1 MVTVAERAQE
11 LTAAVAA
18 EPAAGE
24 SALLVLCRL
33 CVVELSVTDAALV
46 LRSSA
51 GLDPVVAVTDGTA
64 AAVEDLQFDLGE
76 GPGVDAARDGP
87 VLTPDLT
94 AASDRWPLFAP
105 AAAGAGVAA
114 VFAFP
119 VRAGRVTI
127 GVLDLYRDTP
137 GELTDQ
143 ALPEAAGWAAAAAD
157 VVLALQAQA
166 RPPAE
171 LHPQLTGVTAD
182 RAEIHQATGMIYAQT
197 GVSPVEAL
205 PLLRAHAYT
214 TGRSMLAV
222 CRDVLTHR
230 IRFDRDQPA

>member
-1 MVTVAERAQE
+1 MVTVPGRAQE
-11 LTAAVAA
+11 LIAAVAA
-18 EPAAGE
+18 DPAAAE
-24 SALLVLCRL
+24 SMLLVLCRL
-33 CVVELSVTDAALV
+33 CAVGLSLTGAALV

-51 GLDPVVAVTDGTA
+51 GVDRVVAATDGT

-94 AASDRWPLFAP
+94 AAGDRWPVFAP

-137 GELTDQ
+137 GELTAQ
-143 ALPEAAGWAAAAAD
+143 ALPEAAAWAAAAAELL
-157 VVLALQAQA
+157 LALQAQA
-166 RPPAE
+166 RPPTA
-171 LHPQLTGVTAD
+171 LHPQLTGGTAD
-182 RAEIHQATGMIYAQT
+182 RAEIHQATGMIVAQT
-197 GVSPVEAL
+197 GVSPVDAL
-205 PLLRAHAYT
+205 ALLRARAYAA
-214 TGRSMLAV
+214 GRSMLAV
-222 CRDVLTHR
+222 SRDVLAHR
-230 IRFDRDQPA
+230 IRFDRDEPA